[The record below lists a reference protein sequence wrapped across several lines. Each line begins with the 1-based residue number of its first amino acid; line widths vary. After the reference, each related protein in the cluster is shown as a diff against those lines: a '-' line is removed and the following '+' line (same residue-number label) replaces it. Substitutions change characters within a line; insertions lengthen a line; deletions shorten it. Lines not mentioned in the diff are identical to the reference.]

1 MPLRQRDPLDP
12 QASHVEETLVEVG
25 QTVTVAGKLQKSE
38 GEPKQRLVGDA
49 ERPIAITIERVR
61 DRDLSAEP

>member
-1 MPLRQRDPLDP
+1 LPRAR
-12 QASHVEETLVEVG
+12 G
-25 QTVTVAGKLQKSE
+25 RRRAGIE